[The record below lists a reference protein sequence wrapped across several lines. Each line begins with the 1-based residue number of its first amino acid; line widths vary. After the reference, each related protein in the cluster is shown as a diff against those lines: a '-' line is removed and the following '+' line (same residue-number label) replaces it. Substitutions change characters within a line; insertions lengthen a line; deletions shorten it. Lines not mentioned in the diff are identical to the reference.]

1 MGLIKSLTN
10 AGGAVLGDQWREYFY
25 CDSLANNVLVAK
37 GQKRTSNTR
46 SSSNTKG
53 EDNIISNGS
62 IIVINEGQ
70 CMIIVDQ
77 GKVVELC
84 AEAGEF
90 IYDVSTEPSLFYGSL
105 GKNILD
111 TFKTIGKRF
120 SFGGDPAKDQRVYYF
135 NTKEIINNLYGT
147 ATPIPFRVVDK
158 NINLDVDIS
167 VKCNGAYSYHIIDPL
182 LFYTNVCGNITDEFT
197 RDRIDGQLKSEV
209 MTALQPAFAKISA
222 MGIRYSAVPGHTEEL
237 SAALNEILSASW
249 SQTRGIEIVKFTV
262 NTITANKEDADM
274 IKELQATAVYQNR
287 NMAAAKLVSSQAKAM
302 ESAAAN
308 TATGPMMAFAGMN
321 MASMAGGMNANTLFE
336 MGAAD
341 NNAAASQAA
350 ATQAAAP
357 QAGGWTCACGHA
369 GNTGNFCEECGAKKP
384 AESGWSCSCGA
395 VNKGKFC
402 TNCGAK
408 KPAGAPLYQCD
419 KCGWE
424 PEDPKNPPKFCP
436 ECGDPFD
443 DSDIQ

>member
-1 MGLIKSLTN
+1 
-10 AGGAVLGDQWREYFY
+10 
-25 CDSLANNVLVAK
+25 
-37 GQKRTSNTR
+37 
-46 SSSNTKG
+46 
-53 EDNIISNGS
+53 
-62 IIVINEGQ
+62 
-70 CMIIVDQ
+70 MIIVDQ

-436 ECGDPFD
+436 ECGDPFND
-443 DSDIQ
+443 GDVK